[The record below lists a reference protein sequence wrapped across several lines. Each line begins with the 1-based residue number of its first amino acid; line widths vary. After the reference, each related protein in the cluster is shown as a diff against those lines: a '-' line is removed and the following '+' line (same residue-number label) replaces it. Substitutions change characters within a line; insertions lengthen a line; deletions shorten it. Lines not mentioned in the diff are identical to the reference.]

1 LPVPGLE
8 PGDKVLLWNAGIVG
22 WYDPVT
28 AIRAVHVLSRERG
41 DVKLVCIGSKYPDP
55 GFLEENPTFKAAI
68 ETAQQLGVT
77 DRNVFFV
84 RGWLPYEEVK
94 QYLRGSYL
102 GLSTYFNN
110 AETHYAHRTRFLD
123 LFWAELPIV
132 CTRGDVLSELVER
145 RGLGVTVPEGDVS
158 AVVAALRQLL
168 DDRAFYDRCVANLRA
183 LKAELSWDQ
192 TLAPLIEF
200 CRRPRPIAAPKPERL
215 LPLLR
220 RTAGY
225 LVWRLAS
232 KLMR

>member
-1 LPVPGLE
+1 
-8 PGDKVLLWNAGIVG
+8 
-22 WYDPVT
+22 
-28 AIRAVHVLSRERG
+28 
-41 DVKLVCIGSKYPDP
+41 
-55 GFLEENPTFKAAI
+55 
-68 ETAQQLGVT
+68 
-77 DRNVFFV
+77 
-84 RGWLPYEEVK
+84 VK

-168 DDRAFYDRCVANLRA
+168 DDRAFYGRCVANLRA